1 MDKNCLNNRKGFTLA
16 ELLAVI
22 AILGVIS
29 AIAVP
34 SFSYMYKRWEK
45 NYCTKQK
52 ELLYNNI
59 SEFFQV
65 GSTGDY
71 NMDQT
76 SFITRKTIGT
86 MFSSVKSG
94 TYGNHWLCGSYDPET
109 DTWYDSWYCEED
121 SYYYPCMKQKTENDP
136 NELAG
141 KVYDKVCN
149 SPGEY
154 FLRYIYEYG
163 DDVSS
168 SDCVFPTDT
177 ITGCKI
183 HVEFTETGIDE
194 YYDDLIDK
202 AKKEL
207 LSDAVLANKI
217 NGINAEREAAKR
229 DKNGGENLPIGYL
242 TIKCT
247 NPNHNDDNVVLWIK

>member
-1 MDKNCLNNRKGFTLA
+1 MDKNCLNNKKGFTLA

-65 GSTGDY
+65 GNTGDY

-86 MFSSVKSG
+86 MFGSVKSG
-94 TYGNHWLCGSYDPET
+94 AFGNHWLCGSYDPET
-109 DTWYDSWYCEED
+109 DTWRDDWVCKTDTYA
-121 SYYYPCMKQKTENDP
+121 YPVKRQ
-136 NELAG
+136 G
-141 KVYDKVCN
+141 IIYDKLCS

-154 FLRYIYEYG
+154 FLRCIYEYG
-163 DDVSS
+163 DAVSS

-183 HVEFTETGIDE
+183 YVEFTETGIDE

-229 DKNGGENLPIGYL
+229 DRNSDDYLPIGYL